1 MSQAFA
7 DHMAQLLN
15 AGLATPGEIAVLVRG
30 QTQADAMRAAL
41 RERQIASVYLSDHA
55 SVYQTDEAL
64 DLWRVLRA
72 IASPRQTQWVRS
84 ALSSKLWG
92 LPLTHVMA
100 LVDDE
105 TQWEALLEQCHR
117 WHQVWQQQGLLPM
130 LHQWLHSLH
139 IAHRLLQHNDGE
151 RRLSNVLHLGE
162 LLQHAAQGLQ
172 GIPALVRYFEEQI
185 HQPNHSADA
194 QKMRL
199 ETDAQCVQV
208 ITYHKSK
215 GLQFPLVFIPFAG
228 SFRTETSG
236 KNAFATDDDDGAD
249 AQATS
254 SVDEDMRLLYV
265 ALTRAQK
272 ALWLGVSETHNDIS
286 GTLAK
291 GSLKRSALSRL
302 LNRQQRG
309 DLSKQLDEL
318 WGKCS
323 DIQIRTVPD
332 ITHTLFVPR
341 VPQVLAKNAL
351 VPQRRHH
358 SLWWTASFSALM
370 RGLSSESLHEEVFA
384 DAQTD
389 ALTNDWEDTSTDTPN
404 PWQAFPAGARYG
416 TLLHDLLEWQA
427 LHDWPLASTGGA
439 TQPAWQSLLERKAQ
453 WLQLKPQD
461 TQQLTPWVQR
471 LITTPMPLQNL
482 GSDLVLSQLQRAD
495 MWAEMSFSF
504 EAHQLTADTLDT
516 LIQQHLFADT
526 PRPALQARTL
536 NGMLTGFMDLVL
548 QHDGKYW
555 VLDYKSNRLNNY
567 APLTLQNAILEKRY
581 EVQYVLYTLA
591 LHRLLTSRLPDYDY
605 DQHMGGCIYV
615 FLRGIE
621 DTGAGVH
628 VQRPSR
634 ALIEALDR
642 AFANTEHKALGSKSA

>member
-1 MSQAFA
+1 
-7 DHMAQLLN
+7 
-15 AGLATPGEIAVLVRG
+15 
-30 QTQADAMRAAL
+30 
-41 RERQIASVYLSDHA
+41 
-55 SVYQTDEAL
+55 
-64 DLWRVLRA
+64 
-72 IASPRQTQWVRS
+72 
-84 ALSSKLWG
+84 
-92 LPLTHVMA
+92 
-100 LVDDE
+100 
-105 TQWEALLEQCHR
+105 
-117 WHQVWQQQGLLPM
+117 
-130 LHQWLHSLH
+130 
-139 IAHRLLQHNDGE
+139 
-151 RRLSNVLHLGE
+151 
-162 LLQHAAQGLQ
+162 
-172 GIPALVRYFEEQI
+172 
-185 HQPNHSADA
+185 
-194 QKMRL
+194 
-199 ETDAQCVQV
+199 
-208 ITYHKSK
+208 
-215 GLQFPLVFIPFAG
+215 
-228 SFRTETSG
+228 
-236 KNAFATDDDDGAD
+236 
-249 AQATS
+249 
-254 SVDEDMRLLYV
+254 
-265 ALTRAQK
+265 
-272 ALWLGVSETHNDIS
+272 LWLGVSETHNDIS
-286 GTLAK
+286 GVAAK

-309 DLSKQLDEL
+309 DLSTQLDEL

-323 DIQIRTVPD
+323 DIEIRTVPD
-332 ITHTLFVPR
+332 ITHTVHVPR
-341 VPQVLAKNAL
+341 VPQVLTKNAL

-358 SLWWTASFSALM
+358 SLWWTASFSALT

-389 ALTNDWEDTSTDTPN
+389 ALTSDWEDTTAELSSSSANTSASGTIDTTVNTEN

-453 WLQLKPQD
+453 WLQLKPHD

-471 LITTPMPLQNL
+471 LITMPMPLQGL

-495 MWAEMSFSF
+495 VWAEMSFSF
-504 EAHQLTADTLDT
+504 EAHQLAADTLDT

-567 APLTLQNAILEKRY
+567 ASPTLQNAILEKRY

-621 DTGAGVH
+621 DAGAGVH
-628 VQRPSR
+628 VQRPSK

-642 AFANTEHKALGSKSA
+642 AFANTENTPLGGNSA